1 MVQLIKM
8 CSSVYWSIVC
18 IKLPFKSY
26 AFLSGTKYGTSSLQ
40 YEMSHNIAILLPAQ
54 LEHTYGMKWEK
65 YLARRMLQKFFMDCQ
80 GMLNKRRVLF
90 SHCVIQTFFILG
102 LFQQNTQVC
111 AYL

>member
-1 MVQLIKM
+1 
-8 CSSVYWSIVC
+8 
-18 IKLPFKSY
+18 
-26 AFLSGTKYGTSSLQ
+26 
-40 YEMSHNIAILLPAQ
+40 MSHNIAILLPAQ